1 LATAAFHLNIDV
13 STRIG
18 GVLTNDQRSKINAAV
33 ESINPEPSKA
43 ESNEAIKKI
52 IQIAINLESEGKIT
66 LSRSDS
72 SSSQQPDV
80 QTPESQ
86 QLEVSSPESS
96 GEPDS
101 PESSGEPDSPES
113 TSEEAGMATEADIQ
127 ILAKQIKNGSIG
139 SDRAW
144 MIVASVD
151 PILSGRILE
160 KLDTAKQYD
169 IILSIILSPPITQQT
184 LDAIEGE
191 LSEYYRN
198 ALKLRTPDLS
208 KEALAGKILSN
219 TRASVRDALLMQL
232 NSDSPIALEM
242 VRKEMLLFNDL
253 SKVSDKDFRNIM
265 RRTMSDG
272 TLQNALTAYSRLMQ
286 DKVLNNLELED
297 RQRFLAD
304 VDARKGLQET
314 DSEKARI
321 DVVNIA
327 LALEL
332 EGVIKIPRSNDSEA
346 EFE

>member
-1 LATAAFHLNIDV
+1 
-13 STRIG
+13 
-18 GVLTNDQRSKINAAV
+18 
-33 ESINPEPSKA
+33 
-43 ESNEAIKKI
+43 
-52 IQIAINLESEGKIT
+52 
-66 LSRSDS
+66 
-72 SSSQQPDV
+72 
-80 QTPESQ
+80 
-86 QLEVSSPESS
+86 
-96 GEPDS
+96 
-101 PESSGEPDSPES
+101 
-113 TSEEAGMATEADIQ
+113 M
-127 ILAKQIKNGSIG
+127 
-139 SDRAW
+139 
-144 MIVASVD
+144 
-151 PILSGRILE
+151 
-160 KLDTAKQYD
+160 
-169 IILSIILSPPITQQT
+169 ILSPPITQQA

-198 ALKLRTPDLS
+198 ALKLRIPDLS
-208 KEALAGKILSN
+208 NEALAGKILSN
-219 TRASVRDALLMQL
+219 TRASVRDSLLMQL
-232 NSDSPIALEM
+232 NSDSPIALER

-272 TLQNALTAYSRLMQ
+272 TLQNALTSYSRLMQ
-286 DKVLNNLELED
+286 DKVLDNLELED